1 MLLCG
6 GRDNNGAVRR
16 DCIAYNPK
24 SNQWS
29 DHSDMSSA
37 REEVSV
43 KKRKLIITLL
53 RPQCDP
59 IILFK
64 AASLVIKGSG
74 DMIIIGGLID
84 DQRTTTSERSGS
96 TSDRATMHVCFQF
109 DKF

>member
-43 KKRKLIITLL
+43 KKRQFIITL
-53 RPQCDP
+53 QSVT
-59 IILFK
+59 ISFSK

>member
-37 REEVSV
+37 REEVWRFSI
-43 KKRKLIITLL
+43 REE
-53 RPQCDP
+53 
-59 IILFK
+59 
-64 AASLVIKGSG
+64 
-74 DMIIIGGLID
+74 GG
-84 DQRTTTSERSGS
+84 TE
-96 TSDRATMHVCFQF
+96 
-109 DKF
+109 